1 MNFYTHF
8 VLNGMIFSLI
18 QCISTLP
25 VTRIKGVPGFSSC
38 KYQIRHFSSK
48 KYMYEKSGSTNNS
61 SGGYTKDAFKY
72 PRLYMSKKL
81 SVKTEFLLDCDDAHY
96 VSTVMRMKT
105 GQFIRVFNGL
115 DGEFV
120 GEVHVHKKS
129 KTKSVNIVIC
139 QHLRSA
145 DTVQNLPCVLLFAPL
160 RRSRMK
166 ILLEKATEL
175 GIQYMIPVH
184 TQNTQHYLD
193 AASIDQYRKTLVQS
207 VEQSER
213 FFIPTLCNAVG
224 VASVGR
230 DAHTGTIKSN
240 TGKDDGIQVMSQLKS
255 ILVCTERI
263 NPTAGTATSDAAAA
277 TVSATPILE
286 SLLDVMDGYGYAP
299 PHTRVPDIAL
309 FVGPEGGFTED
320 EIHSLAQEDKATMVT
335 LGRSILRAETA
346 IISALGVVSAVFEM
360 KSNVKYD

>member
-1 MNFYTHF
+1 
-8 VLNGMIFSLI
+8 
-18 QCISTLP
+18 
-25 VTRIKGVPGFSSC
+25 
-38 KYQIRHFSSK
+38 
-48 KYMYEKSGSTNNS
+48 
-61 SGGYTKDAFKY
+61 
-72 PRLYMSKKL
+72 
-81 SVKTEFLLDCDDAHY
+81 
-96 VSTVMRMKT
+96 MRMKT

-360 KSNVKYD
+360 KSNVKYPYSLYQLYSATSYEYSFVNMFGVTSIFILVQHSVIKIINPVSIDRLLGIHTVRFRDEIITSESSFVDFPETKNNNKDVKKSYPGNP